1 MIVILNRDVKGS
13 GKAGEVVKV
22 NDGYARNFLIPK
34 GYAIEASQ
42 GNVRSLEKA
51 RQKQAEEAAAQK
63 AAAEEL
69 ANKLSLIT
77 VTIKTKAG
85 EGGRL
90 FGSITSKD
98 IGEALIEQYDIHI
111 DKKKIQIPQPI
122 KMLGK
127 TSVNVK
133 LHSEVSAQLTV
144 EVTD

>member
-1 MIVILNRDVKGS
+1 M
-13 GKAGEVVKV
+13 
-22 NDGYARNFLIPK
+22 
-34 GYAIEASQ
+34 
-42 GNVRSLEKA
+42 RSLEKA